1 MIRLLIGIV
10 VALGLALAPAA
21 AEAGVAVASNAS
33 ACAMGRAMSDQP
45 DMPANR
51 SKMAC
56 CTIACES
63 PPSATF
69 LPANRMAAPVEKPGG
84 ANLSWG
90 AGRQLTS
97 LASSA
102 LDPPPRA

>member
-21 AEAGVAVASNAS
+21 AEAGVAEASNAS
-33 ACAMGRAMSDQP
+33 ACAMGSGMPDKP

-51 SKMAC
+51 LKMVSCTVAC
-56 CTIACES
+56 QI
-63 PPSATF
+63 PPSAAF
-69 LPANRMAAPVEKPGG
+69 LPAKQMPIRVETPGA

-90 AGRQLTS
+90 AELQLMS
-97 LASSA
+97 LAGSA